1 MKKITETQTQQ
12 LYTFTRKHYIEYYDV
27 QTELVDHL
35 ANGIEAQWEENPNVN
50 FDDALN
56 REFKK
61 FGVFGFMDVL
71 EQKQKAMSK
80 TYYKLLLK
88 YTKEW
93 FKLPKIAL
101 TITLFFVINWSMK
114 FGKDVFLVLLV
125 ILLVLCLIG
134 VFKLKYNYKKRS
146 KLKGRKWLFESI
158 IFQAAGSNMFFG
170 VLNLINIVNLT
181 SLSIYSNFSYLFSF
195 LLTLFIIGAYIT
207 LVVYPRQADSL
218 LKKQYPEFE
227 FIM

>member
-1 MKKITETQTQQ
+1 MKLTQDHIQQ
-12 LYTFTRKHYIEYYDV
+12 LFTFTRKHYVEFYDV

-35 ANGIEAQWEENPNVN
+35 ANGIEAQWKDSPNLSFN
-50 FDDALN
+50 AALK

-71 EQKQKAMSK
+71 EQKQNAMSK
-80 TYYKLLLK
+80 TYFKLLLK
-88 YTKEW
+88 FTKEW

-101 TITLFFVINWSMK
+101 TITLFLIINWSTK
-114 FGKDVFLVLLV
+114 LGKDVFL
-125 ILLVLCLIG
+125 ILLASLLILCLIG

-146 KLKGRKWLFESI
+146 EQKGKKWLFESI
-158 IFQAAGSNMFFG
+158 IFQAAGSNMFLG

-181 SLSIYSNFSYLFSF
+181 SLSISLNFSYLFSF

-218 LKKQYPEFE
+218 LKKQYPEFDI
-227 FIM
+227 IM

>member
-1 MKKITETQTQQ
+1 MKLTKEQIQE
-12 LYTFTRKHYIEYYDV
+12 LYKFTRQHYVEYYDV

-35 ANGIEAQWEENPNVN
+35 ANGIEAQWKDSPNLSFN
-50 FDDALN
+50 AALK

-71 EQKQKAMSK
+71 EQKQNAMSK
-80 TYYKLLLK
+80 TYFKLLLK
-88 YTKEW
+88 FTKEW

-101 TITLFFVINWSMK
+101 TITLFLIINWSTK
-114 FGKDVFLVLLV
+114 FGKDVFLIFLTTQ
-125 ILLVLCLIG
+125 LVLCLIS

-146 KLKGRKWLFESI
+146 EQKGKKWLFESI
-158 IFQAAGSNMFFG
+158 IFQAAGSNMFLG

-181 SLSIYSNFSYLFSF
+181 SLSISLNFSYLFSF